1 VPLPRSRIF
10 RTRQAHRFERLMQAW
25 LATDLQYTYC
35 SRNFWLQS
43 EFPACNNF
51 SGKDADIE
59 LER

>member
-1 VPLPRSRIF
+1 
-10 RTRQAHRFERLMQAW
+10 MQAW